1 MINDKLKESNFKQ
14 CKEVIILCIL
24 FSQKIDYIYMTGD
37 IVDHAVWDTG
47 IEKNSDVIRKV
58 LKQLK
63 TDFPDTPVY
72 PILGNH
78 EPSPLNV

>member
-1 MINDKLKESNFKQ
+1 
-14 CKEVIILCIL
+14 
-24 FSQKIDYIYMTGD
+24 MTGD
-37 IVDHAVWDTG
+37 IVDHAVWNTS
-47 IEKNSDVIRKV
+47 IQKNSDVIRKV
-58 LKQLK
+58 LTQLK